1 MNVMEERISKIEGII
16 SQMNERL
23 NHIGNEVTSLRSEIS
38 DTRNSLKS
46 EITSLRSEISDT
58 RNSLRSEISG
68 VRNWMFGILIP
79 MWVTIII
86 AVIFR

>member
-38 DTRNSLKS
+38 DTRNSL
-46 EITSLRSEISDT
+46 
-58 RNSLRSEISG
+58 RSEISG